1 MSEPAPALEARSVA
15 KHFPVHQTGRAML
28 RRGAVV
34 HAVDGVSLTVPDA
47 DILAIVGESGCGKS
61 TLARLLARVLTPTS
75 GEVLMHGVPATAG
88 SRRAYARTVQMVL
101 QDPFASLNPAH
112 TVAYHVGRPLAL
124 YGTAETCQGTPRSSS
139 SWTGWHSPR
148 PRSSR
153 PSSRMSCPAASGSGW
168 RSPAPWR
175 RGPRS

>member
-34 HAVDGVSLTVPDA
+34 HAVDGVSLTVHEA
-47 DILAIVGESGCGKS
+47 EIVGIVGESGCGKS

-124 YGTAETCQGTPRSSS
+124 YGTADNL
-139 SWTGWHSPR
+139 
-148 PRSSR
+148 SR
-153 PSSRMSCPAASGSGW
+153 DAAIEQLLD
-168 RSPAPWR
+168 RVALSPAKEFAAKLPHELSGGQR
-175 RGPRS
+175 